1 MSDIVWWGLLLIGVA
16 AVAVGR
22 VAGELLWAMTL
33 ALMETIVERFK
44 K

>member
-1 MSDIVWWGLLLIGVA
+1 MSDIAWWGLLLIGVA

-22 VAGELLWAMTL
+22 VAGEILWAVVL
-33 ALMETIVERFK
+33 ALMESVVERFK

>member
-1 MSDIVWWGLLLIGVA
+1 MNEMTWWGLLLIGVA
-16 AVAVGR
+16 AVAGGR
-22 VAGELLWAMTL
+22 VAGEILWAITL